1 MAKMK
6 EDRIELLSKLSL
18 QQIAANL
25 RTAAGELRA
34 NVERITDQ
42 YDALS
47 FGNNKSDIEVVFV
60 GRPLGIIGGLKHIRP
75 GSMNNIWA
83 VQVYVTELGNKR
95 HIELIA
101 LGEGVLAGGLSNGS
115 GVLNLG
121 ASIEKRDKLAT
132 YLV

>member
-1 MAKMK
+1 M
-6 EDRIELLSKLSL
+6 
-18 QQIAANL
+18 
-25 RTAAGELRA
+25 
-34 NVERITDQ
+34 
-42 YDALS
+42 
-47 FGNNKSDIEVVFV
+47 
-60 GRPLGIIGGLKHIRP
+60 
-75 GSMNNIWA
+75 
-83 VQVYVTELGNKR
+83 QVYVTELGNKR